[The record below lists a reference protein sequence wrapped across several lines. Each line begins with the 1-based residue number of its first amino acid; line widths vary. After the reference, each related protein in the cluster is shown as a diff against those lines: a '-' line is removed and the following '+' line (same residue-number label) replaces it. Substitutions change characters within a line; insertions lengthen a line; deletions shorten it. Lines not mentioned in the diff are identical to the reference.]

1 MLTKS
6 LTLCLSAKIRAKGHG
21 LCCRWRYRVLSSV
34 PTCLRCQSFL
44 GQKVMSR
51 EVQSHQFSE
60 PRWCLQI
67 WNAAWESTIS
77 GWHEVLFGGA
87 VVMVTM
93 GCGVF
98 VAKQR
103 GLWQKRPKEKVL
115 TQHYQWLQCCL
126 LQPRQ
131 SCAFWDPQ
139 LPAVSSSAALPL
151 SQFSKVKFVWS
162 KWECDKAELYVQEI
176 RQPAECEFTCGGRI
190 TNCVVSDIYCLK
202 QIMVITET
210 GEGTASLTGGIWV
223 TGLVLPSFQRY
234 KSERNHR

>member
-1 MLTKS
+1 MA
-6 LTLCLSAKIRAKGHG
+6 SAADGGIACWALYQPACAARASWG
-21 LCCRWRYRVLSSV
+21 R
-34 PTCLRCQSFL
+34 
-44 GQKVMSR
+44 
-51 EVQSHQFSE
+51 
-60 PRWCLQI
+60 RWCQGKFRV
-67 WNAAWESTIS
+67 IS
-77 GWHEVLFGGA
+77 SLSWGGVCRSEMQLGKA
-87 VVMVTM
+87 PSVADMRCCSVVMVTM